1 MKGFVHRGS
10 FKRGHAQLN
19 TGRTHF
25 KKGDTPW
32 TKSNP
37 GIHLSPATEFKKG
50 CSARNRL
57 PLGAIVERR
66 CKGGHVRRYIKVGEP
81 SKWIAFALFVCI
93 CEWGEIPDGHFPHHV
108 DGNTLN
114 DSVDNLQLVTRGQHC
129 SIHRPAGGKLSEVG
143 DAGIN

>member
-1 MKGFVHRGS
+1 MENFVHEGS
-10 FKRGHAQLN
+10 FKMGHEQSN

-25 KKGDTPW
+25 KKGDIPW
-32 TKSNP
+32 TKNNP

-50 CSARNRL
+50 CQARNRL

-81 SKWIAFALFVCI
+81 SKWIAYALFACI
-93 CEWGEIPDGHFPHHV
+93 HKWGEIPAGHFPHHK

-114 DSVDNLQLVTRGQHC
+114 DFIGNLQLVMRKEHC
-129 SIHRPAGGKLSEVG
+129 KIHNPGKR
-143 DAGIN
+143 